1 MIGMAITN
9 FKTENNTFR
18 KLIGNG
24 LTYRIPRFQRDY
36 SWDTEQWEDLWAD
49 IISTLKNDEDSS
61 HYMGYLVLQSTD
73 DKSFDVI
80 DGQQR
85 LTTTTLIVLAILKNI
100 QRLINAGKNV
110 EANTQRLN
118 QIRQTYIGYLDP
130 VTLISRT
137 KLTLNRNNNDY
148 FQHYLVPLGH
158 LPQRGFRASEHLL
171 RKAFEWFDKQISL
184 YLKEDIGDE
193 GVRLAQLVEDISD
206 HLFFTVIT
214 VTDELNAYKVFE
226 TLNSRGIRLSST
238 DLLKNYLF
246 SILDRNKDND
256 YELSTLEDRWENM
269 VGRLLSEKFPD
280 FLRTYWNSRYK
291 LTRQTE
297 LFKVIRKNIKN
308 REDVFSL
315 IRGMEEDL
323 DNYISLISPESSNWS
338 QEDKYYVTLLK
349 MFRVKQPYSLLLAA
363 KREFNSSH
371 EFTSLLR
378 TIMVISF
385 RYNTIGAYSP
395 NEQEKIYNHI
405 AENISQ
411 KQITSLSHIWQYLKP
426 IYISDKRFK
435 TDFSEKILST
445 TDTRTKKI
453 VRYILCSLEK
463 QLSNIDYDFI
473 SDSFNIEHILPEN
486 APDNWGNFSYEES
499 KTLVYRLGNM
509 TLLQSSTNREL
520 GTEEYK
526 KKKEFFTQSQFV
538 LTRELSSRFNEWNPE
553 NIAAWQRW
561 MANQAATIWKV
572 AQLS

>member
-1 MIGMAITN
+1 MAITN

-411 KQITSLSHIWQYLKP
+411 KQRTSLSHIWQYLKP

-526 KKKEFFTQSQFV
+526 KAYRTK
-538 LTRELSSRFNEWNPE
+538 
-553 NIAAWQRW
+553 
-561 MANQAATIWKV
+561 
-572 AQLS
+572 

>member
-1 MIGMAITN
+1 
-9 FKTENNTFR
+9 
-18 KLIGNG
+18 
-24 LTYRIPRFQRDY
+24 
-36 SWDTEQWEDLWAD
+36 
-49 IISTLKNDEDSS
+49 
-61 HYMGYLVLQSTD
+61 
-73 DKSFDVI
+73 
-80 DGQQR
+80 
-85 LTTTTLIVLAILKNI
+85 LTTTTLIVLPILKNI

-171 RKAFEWFDKQISL
+171 RKAFEWVDKQISL

-256 YELSTLEDRWENM
+256 YDLSTLEDRWENM
-269 VGRLLSEKFPD
+269 VGRLLSEKLPD

-378 TIMVISF
+378 IFMFFYF
-385 RYNTIGAYSP
+385 RYITYDIYRY
-395 NEQEKIYNHI
+395 NEH
-405 AENISQ
+405 ENI
-411 KQITSLSHIWQYLKP
+411 
-426 IYISDKRFK
+426 
-435 TDFSEKILST
+435 
-445 TDTRTKKI
+445 
-453 VRYILCSLEK
+453 
-463 QLSNIDYDFI
+463 
-473 SDSFNIEHILPEN
+473 
-486 APDNWGNFSYEES
+486 
-499 KTLVYRLGNM
+499 
-509 TLLQSSTNREL
+509 
-520 GTEEYK
+520 
-526 KKKEFFTQSQFV
+526 
-538 LTRELSSRFNEWNPE
+538 
-553 NIAAWQRW
+553 
-561 MANQAATIWKV
+561 
-572 AQLS
+572 